1 MRVYVESDESKTAFP
16 VIVVVRHEHG
26 VLSWEMPMR
35 IQDPDFSSYV
45 HYTAV
50 NRTICPYS
58 HVNDNDNSNNE
69 PLETNKTA
77 RISVSV
83 SSASVSRV
91 GFKMSLYVEKMY
103 EVNMTTKGYN
113 VSVNPGAPQYFKFVW
128 PEADVDITTD
138 MAIVSVDSNDTICM
152 TVSVQNL
159 TCPLNDLNSNVD
171 FEGIYQTVDTKT
183 GVSVRREKYPLG
195 FHVMF
200 VVKGTDEP
208 CRLGFQKL
216 TLTDSGHHKD
226 DVDCHGPCRNK
237 MVHFKISNKISQ
249 SEYYE
254 ATFGAFLLFCGAYL
268 IVVLVSC
275 VLCVAE
281 MRQIPRIFRREETL
295 QQNYNTLDNDTE
307 SNSAV
312 TTTAPVNDDC
322 EDRMSETSSLCS
334 DEYDLVE
341 DAETDKELYR
351 TKHRLYLSDLARR
364 CPEKSKSKSLVYQ
377 WNLITIA
384 TFYGLPVIQLV
395 VTYQNVLNQTGNE
408 DLCYYNF
415 LCAHPWGLLSD
426 FNHVFSNL
434 GYVMLGG
441 LFMMIVWR
449 KEILYIRFLAE
460 HPGWDKKYGVP
471 QYFGLFYAMG
481 FALVMEGFM
490 SGCYHIC
497 PNHSNFQFDTAFMYT
512 IAILSMLKIYQFR
525 HPDLHANA
533 YKSFGALAFV
543 IFVGVL
549 GVIDSNLYFWIFFT
563 ISYIV
568 TVLLVTAQLYH
579 RGQWGLD
586 LGTPKRLW
594 RWLHHDFVACRTAWG
609 SEAGQRTL
617 CGRLRCVWA
626 AVRPHSLERFIFL
639 VFWNMLNWLL
649 AGYGAG
655 VLAKDEG
662 SDFASFLL
670 GILIINLLLYTKFY
684 LVMKLRHGERILVQ
698 PLFYIILSLLT
709 WAGAL
714 YYFLSKSTSWV
725 LPPAESRHLNMDCV
739 LFNFYDNHDIW
750 HFLSA
755 LSLFLS
761 YMILLCLDDDLTNT
775 PREKIPVF

>member
-1 MRVYVESDESKTAFP
+1 MRVYVESDESKHEHP

-35 IQDPDFSSYV
+35 IVDPDFPSGLS
-45 HYTAV
+45 YTAV
-50 NRTICPYS
+50 NRTICPY
-58 HVNDNDNSNNE
+58 NMIRED
-69 PLETNKTA
+69 LETNATRH
-77 RISVSV
+77 RIFVSV
-83 SSASVSRV
+83 SSASLVNVS
-91 GFKMSLYVEKMY
+91 FKMSLYVEEMY
-103 EVNMTTKGYN
+103 QVTMNTSYTAI
-113 VSVNPGAPQYFKFVW
+113 VNPAAPQYFKFIW
-128 PEADVDITTD
+128 PTVEDD
-138 MAIVSVDSNDTICM
+138 MAILVVNSEDSFCM

-183 GVSVRREKYPLG
+183 GMSVRRDRYPHG

-200 VVKGTDEP
+200 VVKATDEP
-208 CRLGFQKL
+208 CKLGFQKL
-216 TLTDSGHHKD
+216 VLDPGERLTEEA
-226 DVDCHGPCRNK
+226 DCHGPCRNK
-237 MVHFKISNKISQ
+237 KVQFKITQKITQ

-254 ATFGAFLLFCGAYL
+254 ATFGAFLLFCGAYM

-281 MRQIPRIFRREETL
+281 MRHIPRIFRREETL
-295 QQNYNTLDNDTE
+295 QQNYNTLDNE
-307 SNSAV
+307 SNGVISAV
-312 TTTAPVNDDC
+312 SVQDE
-322 EDRMSETSSLCS
+322 EDRVSETSSLC
-334 DEYDLVE
+334 DYDLVE
-341 DAETDKELYR
+341 DAETDKDLYR
-351 TKHRLYLSDLARR
+351 TKHQLYLSDLARR
-364 CPEKSKSKSLVYQ
+364 DPEKSKSKSFVYQ

-449 KEILYIRFLAE
+449 KEILHIRFMQE

-471 QYFGLFYAMG
+471 QFYGLFYAMG

-549 GVIDSNLYFWIFFT
+549 GVVDSNLYFWIFFT
-563 ISYIV
+563 LSYIV
-568 TVLLVTAQLYH
+568 TVLLVTAQLYY
-579 RGQWGLD
+579 RGQWKLD
-586 LGTPKRLW
+586 LNTPKRLW
-594 RWLHHDFVACRTAWG
+594 RGLHLDLVACRTSWT

-617 CGRLRCVWA
+617 CEKLRGFWSV
-626 AVRPHSLERFIFL
+626 VRPHSLERFICL
-639 VFWNMLNWLL
+639 VFWNMINWLL
-649 AGYGAG
+649 AGYGAT
-655 VLAKDEG
+655 VLAKNAG

-684 LVMKLRHGERILVQ
+684 LVMKLRHGERILIQ
-698 PLFYIILSLLT
+698 PLFYIIVSLLT
-709 WAGAL
+709 WSGAL
-714 YYFLSKSTSWV
+714 YFFLAASTSWV
-725 LPPAESRHLNMDCV
+725 LPPAESRHLNKECV
-739 LFNFYDNHDIW
+739 MFNFYDNHDIW